1 MMNIRAPKV
10 QRILGAALAPA
21 LLLVLMVGLRG
32 GLGAQAKAQAEGLS
46 ASVKRVSSAAIGT
59 AFSYQGRLDDGGS
72 PANGMYT
79 FRFRLYASLTGTDQ
93 VGDTVIIEDKQVN
106 DGLFSVQL
114 DFGQVFDGTALYLET
129 AVRPAGEAGEYDVLS
144 PRQPLSPA
152 PYALHAVSIADG
164 AVTASSIGEQCGYGQ
179 VLADTGGGWT
189 CADAQVQFVAQQALS
204 YTVMI
209 NDTTMAGVMVD
220 FSSLSITTAIAE
232 RHPLPYLTYKDVGF
246 TNYANFFL
254 ICTQPCP
261 FLDNWYDGIV
271 SYSAGGGGPA
281 SPQYSV
287 DIIIYNGV
295 GQETQRWSGDY
306 CWPSELAAELR
317 PDGGTLYSRYQMAC
331 DTLDLVLP

>member
-1 MMNIRAPKV
+1 MIDNQAPKV
-10 QRILGAALAPA
+10 QRILGAALAA
-21 LLLVLMVGLRG
+21 VLLLALTVGLNDQPV
-32 GLGAQAKAQAEGLS
+32 AQARAQTEDLS
-46 ASVKRVSSAAIGT
+46 ASVERVSPAAIGT
-59 AFSYQGRLDDGGS
+59 AFSYQGRLDDGGG

-93 VGDTVIIEDKQVN
+93 VGDTVVIEDKQVS

-129 AVRPAGEAGEYDVLS
+129 AVRPAAETGEFDVLS

-152 PYALHAVSIADG
+152 PYALHAASIADG

-189 CADAQVQFVAQQALS
+189 CADAQVQFAPQQVLS
-204 YTVMI
+204 YTVVV
-209 NDTTMAGVMVD
+209 DSTTMAGVKVD

-232 RHPLPYLTYKDVGF
+232 RHPLPYLTSKDVGF

-261 FLDNWYDGIV
+261 FLDDWYDDIV

-306 CWPSELAAELR
+306 CWPSELAAELG

>member
-1 MMNIRAPKV
+1 
-10 QRILGAALAPA
+10 LSAPA
-21 LLLVLMVGLRG
+21 EH
-32 GLGAQAKAQAEGLS
+32 ASQAATGTAAS
-46 ASVKRVSSAAIGT
+46 ASLGT
-59 AFSYQGRLDDGGS
+59 GFSYQGRLDDGGS
-72 PANGMYT
+72 PANGTYT

-93 VGDTVIIEDKQVN
+93 VGDAVFIEDKQVS

-129 AVRPAGEAGEYDVLS
+129 AVRPAGETGEFDVLS

-152 PYALHAVSIADG
+152 PYALHAASIADG
-164 AVTASSIGEQCGYGQ
+164 AVTADSIGEQCGYGQ
-179 VLADTGGGWT
+179 VLADAGGEWV
-189 CADAQVQFVAQQALS
+189 CADAQVQLAPQQALS

-209 NDTTMAGVMVD
+209 GSTPIDGVRVD
-220 FSSLSITTAIAE
+220 FSSLGITTAIVE
-232 RHPLPYLTYKDVGF
+232 NHPHPYLTYKNVGY

-261 FLDNWYDGIV
+261 LLDDWYDDIV
-271 SYSAGGGGPA
+271 SYSSGGGGAP
-281 SPQYSV
+281 SSQDSV

-306 CWPSELAAELR
+306 CWPSELAAELS